1 MEYFIYNIENL
12 SDAEYEKWFSLM
24 TKEKQERVSKYKDAT
39 RRKCSVAGEMLV
51 KLHVGSILDV
61 EPEALKILADDN
73 GKPYIPDCTVHFN
86 ISHCENILV
95 LAFSDEELGIDV
107 ERIRPI
113 SLNIL
118 KRFFSEE
125 EQKYVLG
132 HEPDESTFTKSEA
145 EEILERF
152 YRIFTLKEAICKKSG
167 IGIKG
172 LKDADALHFLDCSF
186 KEKDFIISIIE

>member
-1 MEYFIYNIENL
+1 MEYFIYNVENL

-39 RRKCSVAGEMLV
+39 RRKCSVAGEMIV
-51 KLHVGSILDV
+51 KTNIGKALNTS
-61 EPEALKILADDN
+61 PEALIILTDNN
-73 GKPYIPDCTVHFN
+73 GKPYIPDCHTHFN
-86 ISHCENILV
+86 ISHCENMLV
-95 LAFSDEELGIDV
+95 LAFSDKEIGIDI

-118 KRFFSEE
+118 KRFYSVE

-132 HEPDESTFTKSEA
+132 YIPTKDDFQMCEN
-145 EEILERF
+145 EEILKKF
-152 YRIFTLKEAICKKSG
+152 YRVFTLKEAICKKSG

-172 LKDADALHFLDCSF
+172 LKDADALPHLDCSF

>member
-1 MEYFIYNIENL
+1 MKYFIYNIENL

-51 KLHVGSILDV
+51 KLHVGSFLGV

-73 GKPYIPDCTVHFN
+73 GKPYIPDCPVHFN
-86 ISHCENILV
+86 FSHCENMLA
-95 LAFSDEELGIDV
+95 LAFSDEEIGIDI

-113 SLNIL
+113 SLTIL

-132 HEPDESTFTKSEA
+132 HEPYESSFTKSEDK
-145 EEILERF
+145 EILERF

-172 LKDADALHFLDCSF
+172 LKDADALRFLDCSF
-186 KEKDFIISIIE
+186 KENDFIISVIE